1 MTIQIPSEI
10 LDGSMLA
17 FLTDEDL
24 YGYTLTQRF
33 QEKFDISEST
43 IYPVLRRL
51 KKDGYLETYDQ
62 PFQGRNRR
70 YYKITNTG
78 KDRLEE
84 IQKDWLQFMITV
96 NEILG
101 GKDD

>member
-1 MTIQIPSEI
+1 MAIQIPSEI

-17 FLTDEDL
+17 FLTKEDL
-24 YGYTLTQRF
+24 YGYTLTQKF

-70 YYKITNTG
+70 YYKITEDG
-78 KDRLEE
+78 SIRLKE
-84 IQKDWLQFMITV
+84 IQKDWLTFMLTT
-96 NEILG
+96 NDILEE
-101 GKDD
+101 KDD